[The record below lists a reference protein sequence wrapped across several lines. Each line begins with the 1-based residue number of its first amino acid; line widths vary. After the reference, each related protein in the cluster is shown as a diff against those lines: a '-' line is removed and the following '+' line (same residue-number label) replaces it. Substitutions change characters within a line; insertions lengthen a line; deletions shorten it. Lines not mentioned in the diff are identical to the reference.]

1 MTFDGNVIT
10 WKVGDLAPGATGSVS
25 VVVQALEAGKFNNT
39 AVITCNETENKT
51 NNSTE
56 VDVLY
61 VELAINKTADPSTV
75 YVGQEIT
82 FTIAY
87 ANNGNGT
94 AHNATVTDEIDTDVF
109 KIISYGD
116 GTLDG
121 NVITWKVG
129 DLSWC
134 YRKCFCCSSSFE

>member
-1 MTFDGNVIT
+1 MT
-10 WKVGDLAPGATGSVS
+10 
-25 VVVQALEAGKFNNT
+25 LEAGKFNNT

-129 DLSWC
+129 DLLSTTLRLLPVMRPKTKPITVPLLL
-134 YRKCFCCSSSFE
+134 YYLMFL